1 MKKREEDASFIS
13 MRDKAISQ
21 LKSGKSLTGEGGVF
35 EPLLKSFLESAL
47 DSEMESHLSESE
59 RFTGNKRN
67 GRGTKTIKTGSG
79 SIEINTPQDRNS
91 TFEPTIVSK
100 RQTILADSLESKI
113 IGLYSLGMS
122 YRDISA
128 HIKEMYNESIS
139 AQTLSDIT
147 DRIIPSVK
155 SWQSRALQAVYPI
168 VWLDAMHYKVRE
180 GGQVVSR
187 AIYNVLAINK
197 EGKKEHIGV
206 FVSESEGAK
215 FWLSVLTDLKN
226 RGLEDILIACTDN
239 LKGFS
244 ESIHSVFPKT
254 EIQKC
259 VVHQIRN
266 SIKYVASKDQ
276 KAFIKDLKPV
286 YQAVSLNEA
295 EIKMLELEEK
305 WAKKYPLIIQS
316 WQNNWEELTAYFQY
330 DQSIRKIIYT
340 TNAVE
345 GFHRQIRKVTKTKG
359 AFPTDMSLL
368 KLVYLASENIS
379 KKWGHPIH
387 NWGLAA
393 QQLAIK
399 FEGRFNI
406 GL

>member
-1 MKKREEDASFIS
+1 MKKSEEEASFIE

-35 EPLLKSFLESAL
+35 EPLLKRFLESAL
-47 DSEMESHLSESE
+47 DSEMESHLDDSE
-59 RFTGNKRN
+59 RSSGNKRN
-67 GRGTKTIKTGSG
+67 GKRSKNLKTGLG
-79 SIEINTPQDRNS
+79 SITIETPQDRNS
-91 TFEPTIVSK
+91 TFEPTIVAK

-113 IGLYSLGMS
+113 IGLYGLGMS
-122 YRDISA
+122 YRDISS

-139 AQTLSDIT
+139 AQTLSEIT
-147 DRIIPSVK
+147 DRIIPAVK
-155 SWQSRALQAVYPI
+155 SWQNRALESVYPI

-180 GGQVVSR
+180 GGQVVNR

-206 FVSESEGAK
+206 YISENEGAK
-215 FWLSVLTDLKN
+215 FWLSVLTHLKN
-226 RGLEDILIACTDN
+226 RGVEDILIACTDN

-244 ESIHSVFPKT
+244 EAIHSIFPNT

-266 SIKYVASKDQ
+266 SLKYVASKDQ
-276 KAFIKDLKPV
+276 KEFLKHLKPV
-286 YQAVSLNEA
+286 YQAFSLSEA
-295 EIKMLELEEK
+295 EMKLLKLEEK
-305 WAKKYPLIIQS
+305 WGNKYPLVIQS
-316 WQNNWEELTAYFQY
+316 WQNNWNELSAYFQY
-330 DQSIRKIIYT
+330 DKSIRKIIYT

-368 KLVYLASENIS
+368 KLVYLARKILLRN
-379 KKWGHPIH
+379 GHNLSLI
-387 NWGLAA
+387 GDY
-393 QQLAIK
+393 QLS
-399 FEGRFNI
+399 N
-406 GL
+406 